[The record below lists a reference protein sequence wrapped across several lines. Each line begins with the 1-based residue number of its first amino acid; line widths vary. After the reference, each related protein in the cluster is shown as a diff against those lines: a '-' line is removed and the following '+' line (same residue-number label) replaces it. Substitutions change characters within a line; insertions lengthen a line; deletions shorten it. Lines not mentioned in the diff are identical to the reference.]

1 MVAGLFKEIKKIFT
15 GDKLEK
21 EKQKGRGLEGAM
33 KRDDVG
39 VGGERLVN
47 RSLRAYSQTT
57 AHTTCIYA
65 LLTSNS
71 WAVSASW
78 SRFAFDSTL
87 IAYSRPYSVDECP
100 DDTSSKSMRPRVAAW
115 PSSEG

>member
-39 VGGERLVN
+39 VSRERLVN
-47 RSLRAYSQTT
+47 GRLEDQGQ
-57 AHTTCIYA
+57 H
-65 LLTSNS
+65 
-71 WAVSASW
+71 
-78 SRFAFDSTL
+78 
-87 IAYSRPYSVDECP
+87 
-100 DDTSSKSMRPRVAAW
+100 
-115 PSSEG
+115 